1 MFLKY
6 EKMSLKLLNA
16 DESNHICKCYWKPKG
31 KERKIAISLSLSLP
45 LLLPASNN
53 FFFFFVKLVNKVNLI
68 QQCSPSSGENRLPLG
83 VFIEDCGTEEG
94 RIILSTDA

>member
-31 KERKIAISLSLSLP
+31 KERKIAISLSHYLSFS
-45 LLLPASNN
+45 LLPTT
-53 FFFFFVKLVNKVNLI
+53 FFFFGKLVNKVNLI

>member
-31 KERKIAISLSLSLP
+31 KERKIAISLSHYLSFS
-45 LLLPASNN
+45 LLPTT
-53 FFFFFVKLVNKVNLI
+53 FFFFWQVSEQSQFNTAML
-68 QQCSPSSGENRLPLG
+68 S
-83 VFIEDCGTEEG
+83 
-94 RIILSTDA
+94 IIR

>member
-53 FFFFFVKLVNKVNLI
+53 FFFFWQVSEQSQFNTAML
-68 QQCSPSSGENRLPLG
+68 S
-83 VFIEDCGTEEG
+83 
-94 RIILSTDA
+94 IIRWE